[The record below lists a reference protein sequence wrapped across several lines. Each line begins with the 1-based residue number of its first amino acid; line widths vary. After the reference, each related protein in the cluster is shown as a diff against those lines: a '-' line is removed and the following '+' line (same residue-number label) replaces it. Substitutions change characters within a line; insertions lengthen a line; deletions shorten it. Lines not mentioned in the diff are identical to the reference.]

1 MNELS
6 AKHYLSDKLNF
17 RPNDIQKLEIF
28 KKELLSFNLNYNLIS
43 KNSEKDV
50 WNRHILDS
58 AQLTN
63 FINFKSNSS
72 LSDLGTGGGFP
83 GIVLAIFNKN
93 PKFHVKL
100 FEKSKVKCKFLNSL
114 KQRISINFS
123 LYENDYQYHVINSE
137 YIVCRAFKKLPK
149 ILEISR
155 EKAVKPHKL
164 IILKG
169 KDTQEKIKSAFKGHN
184 HKYRL
189 ISSIT
194 DKESKIVIAETV
206 K

>member
-1 MNELS
+1 MNELNV
-6 AKHYLSDKLNF
+6 KHYLSDKLNF
-17 RPNDIQKLEIF
+17 SANDIQKLEIF
-28 KKELLSFNLNYNLIS
+28 KI
-43 KNSEKDV
+43 
-50 WNRHILDS
+50 
-58 AQLTN
+58 Q
-63 FINFKSNSS
+63 
-72 LSDLGTGGGFP
+72 
-83 GIVLAIFNKN
+83 
-93 PKFHVKL
+93 
-100 FEKSKVKCKFLNSL
+100 
-114 KQRISINFS
+114 INFS
-123 LYENDYQYHVINSE
+123 LYENDYQYHKIDSE

>member
-1 MNELS
+1 MNKINTVKILKNIGYS
-6 AKHYLSDKLNF
+6 HSS
-17 RPNDIQKLEIF
+17 IVKLEKFYDFLI
-28 KKELLSFNLNYNLIS
+28 KFNENYNLIS
-43 KNSEKDV
+43 KNTINNA
-50 WNRHILDS
+50 WYRHILDS
-58 AQLTN
+58 AQLVKL
-63 FINFKSNSS
+63 FNFKNN
-72 LSDLGTGGGFP
+72 LKISDFGTGAGFP
-83 GIVLAIFNKN
+83 GLIIALFDEKH
-93 PKFHVKL
+93 KFHVKL
-100 FEKSKVKCKFLNSL
+100 FEKSKVKCRFLNTL
-114 KQRISINFS
+114 KKRISINFS
-123 LYENDYQYHVINSE
+123 LYENDYQYHIIDSE

-155 EKAVKPHKL
+155 EKAAKPHKL

-189 ISSIT
+189 IDSIT